1 MRLKTF
7 SIFGLSF
14 LVMFTLT
21 SCDNEN
27 LVNEE
32 ELNFSDENPTLI
44 VLAEQKAGNDGY
56 DEKGFSIVNC
66 PNSLELHKLYS
77 GLKLNFQLSGV
88 TRIELESVDGYAL
101 SGTVGIQW
109 DETGQPVIG
118 EAENAGSILV
128 FNAPDENGFTPGKDY
143 SIFTLPCDLYGGYRL
158 SIYKDGLV
166 AHYFGV
172 HQTVE
177 PGTFITP
184 GDLAESELEFDDPDA
199 PLVEEERPELDAT
212 TTALLRQYQQNQT
225 EENKQALLNQMG
237 IRYDKV
243 VARKKAK
250 LRETTT
256 IPMTHGW
263 CCEVRQLPM
272 PTSVMHR

>member
-88 TRIELESVDGYAL
+88 TRIELESVDG
-101 SGTVGIQW
+101 
-109 DETGQPVIG
+109 
-118 EAENAGSILV
+118 
-128 FNAPDENGFTPGKDY
+128 
-143 SIFTLPCDLYGGYRL
+143 
-158 SIYKDGLV
+158 
-166 AHYFGV
+166 
-172 HQTVE
+172 
-177 PGTFITP
+177 
-184 GDLAESELEFDDPDA
+184 
-199 PLVEEERPELDAT
+199 
-212 TTALLRQYQQNQT
+212 
-225 EENKQALLNQMG
+225 
-237 IRYDKV
+237 
-243 VARKKAK
+243 
-250 LRETTT
+250 
-256 IPMTHGW
+256 
-263 CCEVRQLPM
+263 
-272 PTSVMHR
+272 

>member
-32 ELNFSDENPTLI
+32 ELNFSDENPAIT

-101 SGTVGIQW
+101 SGTVGMQW

-118 EAENAGSILV
+118 EAENASSILV

-166 AHYFGV
+166 AH
-172 HQTVE
+172 
-177 PGTFITP
+177 
-184 GDLAESELEFDDPDA
+184 
-199 PLVEEERPELDAT
+199 
-212 TTALLRQYQQNQT
+212 
-225 EENKQALLNQMG
+225 
-237 IRYDKV
+237 
-243 VARKKAK
+243 
-250 LRETTT
+250 
-256 IPMTHGW
+256 
-263 CCEVRQLPM
+263 
-272 PTSVMHR
+272 

>member
-101 SGTVGIQW
+101 SELLASNGTRR
-109 DETGQPVIG
+109 D
-118 EAENAGSILV
+118 S
-128 FNAPDENGFTPGKDY
+128 
-143 SIFTLPCDLYGGYRL
+143 RL
-158 SIYKDGLV
+158 SAKRKMPVPFWFSMLPMK
-166 AHYFGV
+166 
-172 HQTVE
+172 TV
-177 PGTFITP
+177 
-184 GDLAESELEFDDPDA
+184 S
-199 PLVEEERPELDAT
+199 
-212 TTALLRQYQQNQT
+212 
-225 EENKQALLNQMG
+225 
-237 IRYDKV
+237 
-243 VARKKAK
+243 
-250 LRETTT
+250 LREKTTLFSPCLATSTEDTGFPFTRTDWLPT
-256 IPMTHGW
+256 ILE
-263 CCEVRQLPM
+263 CIRL
-272 PTSVMHR
+272 

>member
-118 EAENAGSILV
+118 EAENASATQKQQAESALESLLQKYT
-128 FNAPDENGFTPGKDY
+128 PDEIAQEKRGAGG
-143 SIFTLPCDLYGGYRL
+143 LLDLGAL
-158 SIYKDGLV
+158 GLV
-166 AHYFGV
+166 HGV
-172 HQTVE
+172 P
-177 PGTFITP
+177 PGPDVTRP
-184 GDLAESELEFDDPDA
+184 GRTGACW
-199 PLVEEERPELDAT
+199 
-212 TTALLRQYQQNQT
+212 TASHC
-225 EENKQALLNQMG
+225 G
-237 IRYDKV
+237 
-243 VARKKAK
+243 
-250 LRETTT
+250 
-256 IPMTHGW
+256 
-263 CCEVRQLPM
+263 
-272 PTSVMHR
+272 

>member
-109 DETGQPVIG
+109 DECLRSLLKSRLHRKRKAFRTTKAQ
-118 EAENAGSILV
+118 
-128 FNAPDENGFTPGKDY
+128 GKY
-143 SIFTLPCDLYGGYRL
+143 RGGIC
-158 SIYKDGLV
+158 SCI
-166 AHYFGV
+166 
-172 HQTVE
+172 
-177 PGTFITP
+177 PP
-184 GDLAESELEFDDPDA
+184 
-199 PLVEEERPELDAT
+199 
-212 TTALLRQYQQNQT
+212 
-225 EENKQALLNQMG
+225 
-237 IRYDKV
+237 
-243 VARKKAK
+243 KA
-250 LRETTT
+250 
-256 IPMTHGW
+256 
-263 CCEVRQLPM
+263 
-272 PTSVMHR
+272 

>member
-1 MRLKTF
+1 MRLKAF
-7 SIFGLSF
+7 SIFCLSF

-32 ELNFSDENPTLI
+32 ELNFSDENPAIT

-66 PNSLELHKLYS
+66 LNSLELHKLYS

-88 TRIELESVDGYAL
+88 TKIELESVDGYAL

-118 EAENAGSILV
+118 EAENASSILV

-177 PGTFITP
+177 LVTFISP
-184 GDLAESELEFDDPDA
+184 GDLA
-199 PLVEEERPELDAT
+199 
-212 TTALLRQYQQNQT
+212 
-225 EENKQALLNQMG
+225 
-237 IRYDKV
+237 
-243 VARKKAK
+243 
-250 LRETTT
+250 
-256 IPMTHGW
+256 
-263 CCEVRQLPM
+263 
-272 PTSVMHR
+272 